1 VRIRPMRFALRV
13 ALCAALVSTGGVAA
27 AQETVAAGGTP
38 TSAVRVVKD
47 RATIWTR
54 NPSMVLAVA
63 PVGTVLKAIS
73 RDDKWYE
80 VEVPGTL
87 AGRPGGA
94 VGFVLAAHVELVPGA
109 PAPPARA
116 ATRSDSQWDPVGAGT
131 GAGTVT
137 SSRPAAPP
145 PAFGIRGFGSLNYM
159 FFNAHDSFEAIFG
172 ASSYPF
178 FGGGGEVIF
187 ARHFF
192 VSGTVE
198 HFQKTG
204 ERVFVSNGEVFKLGL
219 DDKVSITPVSIT
231 GGYRLNS
238 ADRLVPY
245 VGGGAG
251 IYKFKETSEFADA
264 NENTEDT
271 FTSYHALA
279 GVEYGASKWLF
290 AAFEVQYTTVPDALG
305 APGVSGEFGEKNL
318 GGLSL
323 RAKVLIG
330 R

>member
-1 VRIRPMRFALRV
+1 MRIRPMRFALRV

-116 ATRSDSQWDPVGAGT
+116 ATRSDSQWDPVGAGS

-245 VGGGAG
+245 VGGGQGSTGSRKRRSSRTRTKTPRTRSRA
-251 IYKFKETSEFADA
+251 TTHSPAW
-264 NENTEDT
+264 NTAPR
-271 FTSYHALA
+271 SGYSPR
-279 GVEYGASKWLF
+279 SKCSTRPCPTRS
-290 AAFEVQYTTVPDALG
+290 A
-305 APGVSGEFGEKNL
+305 
-318 GGLSL
+318 L
-323 RAKVLIG
+323 RACLANSG
-330 R
+330 RRTWADSRSGRRS